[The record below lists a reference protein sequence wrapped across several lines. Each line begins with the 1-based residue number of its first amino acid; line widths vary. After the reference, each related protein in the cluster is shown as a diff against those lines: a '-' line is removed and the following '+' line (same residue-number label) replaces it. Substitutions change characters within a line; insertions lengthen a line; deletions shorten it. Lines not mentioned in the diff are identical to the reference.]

1 MCGCQMNTNVAGK
14 KRRKM
19 ARKKRRTTYRRRR
32 VGNISQGGIMASITQ
47 GALVAG
53 GYAAGSMLSN
63 SVGFLKENP
72 LFAALAQI
80 GAGIATGSF
89 VKGNTGNALGAGM
102 AASGVLNLLKATAP
116 SVASTLGIGGVPQQD
131 FYPGSFLL
139 PGVAGVGGATGN
151 EGLLYFD

>member
-19 ARKKRRTTYRRRR
+19 ARQKRRKVYRRRR
-32 VGNISQGGIMASITQ
+32 VGALNQGGIMQSITQ

-53 GYAAGSMLSN
+53 GYAAGSMLIN

-72 LFAALAQI
+72 LFAAVAQI

-89 VKGNTGNALGAGM
+89 IKGNTGNSLGAGM

-116 SVASTLGIGGVPQQD
+116 SVASTLGISGVPQQD

-139 PGVAGVGGATGN
+139 PGVAGTPANDGIVI
-151 EGLLYFD
+151 FD

>member
-1 MCGCQMNTNVAGK
+1 
-14 KRRKM
+14 M

-32 VGNISQGGIMASITQ
+32 VGAMNQGGIMESVKQ

-53 GYAAGSMLSN
+53 GYAAGSMLGN

-72 LFAALAQI
+72 LFAAAAQI
-80 GAGIATGSF
+80 VAGIATGSF
-89 VKGNTGNALGAGM
+89 VKGPTGNSLGAGM
-102 AASGVLNLLKATAP
+102 AAAGVLNLLKATAP
-116 SVASTLGIGGVPQQD
+116 SVASTLGIAGVPQQD

-139 PGVAGVGGATGN
+139 PGVAGVSGATGN

>member
-19 ARKKRRTTYRRRR
+19 ARKRKIYRRRR
-32 VGNISQGGIMASITQ
+32 VGSISQGGIMQSITQ

-116 SVASTLGIGGVPQQD
+116 SVASTLGIAGVPQQD

-139 PGVAGVGGATGN
+139 PGVAGVGSATGN

>member
-19 ARKKRRTTYRRRR
+19 ARNKRKTYRRRR
-32 VGNISQGGIMASITQ
+32 VGNISQGGIMASVTQ

-53 GYAAGSMLSN
+53 GFAAGSLLSN
-63 SVGFLKENP
+63 SIGFLKENP
-72 LFAALAQI
+72 LFAALGQI
-80 GAGIATGSF
+80 GGGIAVGSF
-89 VKGNTGNALGAGM
+89 MKGNTGNALAAGM

-116 SVASTLGIGGVPQQD
+116 SVASTLGIAGVPQQD

-139 PGVAGVGGATGN
+139 PGVAGTPSSDGIVM
-151 EGLLYFD
+151 FD